1 MRKKEQNKVSEE
13 TTRMTF
19 VEEIQFQGYSNDVF
33 LILFSSILYC
43 RKMRKRNEMLF
54 L

>member
-33 LILFSSILYC
+33 SYTFFIYIILQ
-43 RKMRKRNEMLF
+43 KNEKKK
-54 L
+54 